1 MFGEMCPLP
10 ILVCFFLL
18 FFFVYSFVLWPCFL
32 TVDTMLNSIKTTP
45 PTPGWVNLWI
55 GENGV
60 ERGLCLTETLSSL

>member
-10 ILVCFFLL
+10 ISVCFFL
-18 FFFVYSFVLWPCFL
+18 FFFVYSFVMWPCFL

-45 PTPGWVNLWI
+45 PTPGWVNLWM

-60 ERGLCLTETLSSL
+60 ERGLCLTETLSLL